1 MNVILVFTFGVS
13 LKDWFESGLLSREI
27 KIYEEILKK
36 EDIQFSF
43 ITFGDETDCKF
54 INNPKIK
61 ILPAYKYLNK
71 SNSKLLNFLKSFR
84 LPFILQKELNDVDLI
99 KTNQLN
105 GSWIG
110 IILKQLIR
118 KPLMLRTGYN
128 AYEFKVLDKSS
139 FFVKLF
145 YKQLTKLAYSKSDI
159 FTVTSSSD
167 KKSISKLCNNSEKL
181 VLHRNYVTN
190 LKYQDFN
197 KRDKNKIISVGR
209 LSKQKNYSQLIK
221 LFQNTNF
228 EINIIGDGYQKDYL
242 IKLSDEKNCKLNLL
256 GNFQNDKVQDMFKKF
271 RFFFSTSLYEGN
283 PKALLEAM
291 SSGCIV
297 FTTRNE
303 NSSEIIEDG
312 ENGFFIDENRDI
324 LGLISN
330 LNDNLN
336 YAQEITKNAY
346 KTIEKNYLLKKIV
359 DDEINIYKSLIF

>member
-1 MNVILVFTFGVS
+1 
-13 LKDWFESGLLSREI
+13 
-27 KIYEEILKK
+27 
-36 EDIQFSF
+36 
-43 ITFGDETDCKF
+43 
-54 INNPKIK
+54 
-61 ILPAYKYLNK
+61 
-71 SNSKLLNFLKSFR
+71 
-84 LPFILQKELNDVDLI
+84 
-99 KTNQLN
+99 
-105 GSWIG
+105 
-110 IILKQLIR
+110 
-118 KPLMLRTGYN
+118 MLRTGYN
-128 AYEFKVLDKSS
+128 AYEFKVLEKSS

-256 GNFQNDKVQDMFKKF
+256 GNFQNDKVQEMFKKF

-291 SSGCIV
+291 SSGCVV